1 MSAYPTSSQPQPLS
15 PDQVDASPSSI
26 EDRVP
31 ETNNPIPS
39 TSTETDCTS
48 VADNAN
54 LENGAADADSA
65 PVETDHSVGIQPQP
79 LAPDQVDAGP
89 SSIEDRVPE
98 TNNPIPFTSTETDCL
113 TITSIA
119 DNVNLENGATDADS
133 APVETDHSLGVPTL
147 PRMALIQQEIP
158 TDTEPFK
165 GQQFSSKQ
173 EMENTINSYLSAN
186 GYVCKYE
193 NGFIPDKKYPDYL
206 IYRWRCERAGKPSK
220 KGTGQRKCVS
230 LKCDCKFKISCVNPK
245 DDSTNIRDC
254 TKFQITGICLE
265 HTGGCL
271 GKDHDMNQA
280 ILKRQGRKYDTS
292 VLDLIKSDV
301 ISGRYSTSDVQ
312 SKLIEVGCRE
322 VSLAEATNLRYR
334 LKRGLP
340 GMGSKE

>member
-1 MSAYPTSSQPQPLS
+1 MP
-15 PDQVDASPSSI
+15 
-26 EDRVP
+26 
-31 ETNNPIPS
+31 
-39 TSTETDCTS
+39 
-48 VADNAN
+48 
-54 LENGAADADSA
+54 G
-65 PVETDHSVGIQPQP
+65 
-79 LAPDQVDAGP
+79 
-89 SSIEDRVPE
+89 
-98 TNNPIPFTSTETDCL
+98 
-113 TITSIA
+113 
-119 DNVNLENGATDADS
+119 
-133 APVETDHSLGVPTL
+133 
-147 PRMALIQQEIP
+147 MALIQQEIP

-245 DDSTNIRDC
+245 DNSTNIRDC

-340 GMGSKE
+340 IKGWDPKNDSPNYVSDEEAAEMRTMENYLFNDDLAQELKAGGRDSVRKLDILHKGLKSTDEGYDYKMISNDEGRFTGTAWMTGRMRARLHKNGNVLLPNMMVLCRPLLTTIPLLIN